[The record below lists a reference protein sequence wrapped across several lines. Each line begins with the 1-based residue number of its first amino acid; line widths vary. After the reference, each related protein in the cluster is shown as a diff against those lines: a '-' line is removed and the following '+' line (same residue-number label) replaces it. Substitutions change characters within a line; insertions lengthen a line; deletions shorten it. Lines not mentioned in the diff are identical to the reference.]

1 LGGVFRLQIA
11 IHGSGANGI
20 SRKHEDILTLA
31 SNMMKPSYLSNA
43 QPKPPRQKRGE
54 RRVAALLAAAA
65 EVFAETGYRA
75 ATMSSIAEKA
85 GAPIGSLYQFFPSK
99 EAVAAG
105 LLSRYLSEMSAR
117 WEELAERLPTMD
129 LKEFS
134 HELIRHQIEFFRER
148 PAFTELID
156 ATSLLS
162 RPGLRSEA
170 RAIFTR
176 NVQRFLQV
184 FAPDIP
190 IDRLRNIADVAVQLV
205 KAANALSKHVSR
217 RDIKVVMEE
226 MEFVLNSYLENRLAA
241 WRRSE

>member
-1 LGGVFRLQIA
+1 MTA
-11 IHGSGANGI
+11 
-20 SRKHEDILTLA
+20 
-31 SNMMKPSYLSNA
+31 PSYLSNT

-65 EVFAETGYRA
+65 EVFAEAGYRA
-75 ATMSSIAEKA
+75 ATMSAIAEKA
-85 GAPIGSLYQFFPSK
+85 RAPIGSLYQFFPSK
-99 EAVAAG
+99 EAIADG

-117 WEELAERLPTMD
+117 WEELGERLPRMD

-134 HELIRHQIEFFRER
+134 HELIQQQIEFFRER

-162 RPGLRSEA
+162 RAGLRSEA

-176 NVQRFLQV
+176 NVERFLRV
-184 FAPDIP
+184 FAPNLP
-190 IDRLRNIADVAVQLV
+190 SERLRQIADVTVQLA

-217 RDIKVVMEE
+217 RDAKVVREE
-226 MEFVLNSYLENRLAA
+226 MEFALSSYLENRLAT
-241 WRRSE
+241 WTRKGRKISR

>member
-1 LGGVFRLQIA
+1 MP
-11 IHGSGANGI
+11 
-20 SRKHEDILTLA
+20 D
-31 SNMMKPSYLSNA
+31 PSYVSSA
-43 QPKPPRQKRGE
+43 QPKQPGQKRGE

-99 EAVAAG
+99 AAVADG

-117 WEELAERLPTMD
+117 WKELDERLPTMN
-129 LKEFS
+129 LKEFY
-134 HELIRHQIEFFRER
+134 HELIQHQIEFFRER

-162 RPGLRSEA
+162 RSGLRSEA

-190 IDRLRNIADVAVQLV
+190 VDRLRHIADVTVQLA
-205 KAANALSKHVSR
+205 KAANALIKHVSR
-217 RDIKVVMEE
+217 RDTKAVTEE

-241 WRRSE
+241 WRRKRTGNSR